1 MNHNCHKPSLLKEY
15 LVIIVSIVKMGS
27 RYCFQITFTIRSFF
41 EFMFKYFF
49 FNVMQYHFFQEKK
62 KTSCKLKNYDF
73 AWNFMFLVA
82 SKFCMA
88 RFYLTSIYVTFG
100 QGKKLKICF
109 KILFLIR
116 KLIFN
121 QHYSRNYFN
130 IILTNPS
137 LFVWV
142 FLLICTISISSIC
155 FSISSKVLDLLDIFS
170 RCVTSG
176 KE

>member
-1 MNHNCHKPSLLKEY
+1 MNHSGQSLLLLDHFY
-15 LVIIVSIVKMGS
+15 YQIIFRVYV
-27 RYCFQITFTIRSFF
+27 QV
-41 EFMFKYFF
+41 FF
-49 FNVMQYHFFQEKK
+49 FQCNVVPFLPRKK

-100 QGKKLKICF
+100 QGKKLKICC

-155 FSISSKVLDLLDIFS
+155 FSVRSQTYWIYSADV
-170 RCVTSG
+170 
-176 KE
+176 